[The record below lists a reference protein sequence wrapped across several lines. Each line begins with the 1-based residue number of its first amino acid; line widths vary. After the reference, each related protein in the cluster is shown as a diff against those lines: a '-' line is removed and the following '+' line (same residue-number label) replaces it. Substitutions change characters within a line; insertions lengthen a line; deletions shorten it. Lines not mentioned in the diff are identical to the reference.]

1 MNEISKTLTFVAVA
15 ALVIVAAL
23 FARPVVRE
31 ATPDDFRGKPLYKD
45 FDDPLTVAGL
55 EIVEFNEETAT
66 VDKFVVA
73 EADVNGK
80 IRWVIP
86 SHYNYPADAKDQV
99 ADAAGSLLGLTI
111 IEMIGDD
118 KSDQKEYGVL
128 APDPLTLKVGDTG
141 VGEQVVMRDATGK
154 ELMSL
159 IIGREVPDKPGL
171 RYVRKAGED
180 QIYVIKL
187 NTSKLTTNFANWIER
202 NPLELQTW
210 DMNRLW
216 FRNYYV
222 DELNR
227 ELVQQSD
234 IRVGYEDAGK
244 PQWRLIDDK
253 KFVAGEWK
261 PIPLADDEELNL
273 AKLNELK
280 NQLDTLK
287 IADISPKPEGI
298 SADLKME
305 TGFKADQKTFEQLRS
320 KGFYLTQLVKDGPLE
335 LFSNE
340 GELRVSMK
348 NGVEYVLRFG
358 EIAIGSKKEKK
369 EDGAADDGVN
379 RYLFVMAEF
388 NQDIIPKPQFEPLP
402 ELNVAQPPS
411 AVSASDEPASP
422 ESPPAEKNIS
432 EQPRAAVPQDKP
444 AEEEKAD
451 AEKKP
456 AEPTEEQIKAER
468 ERIKK
473 ENQRKQDEYDRQ
485 VADGQRRVAE
495 LNARFADWYY
505 VISNEVFQ
513 KIHLSHD
520 ELVKK
525 KEPPA
530 ADGPDHAHPSIETDA
545 HDKAAFPEEV
555 LDKLKAN
562 HSAEEKETE
571 EDTPEEK
578 PAEEPPATK
587 K

>member
-15 ALVIVAAL
+15 ALVVVAAL

-31 ATPDDFRGKPLYKD
+31 ATPDDFRGQPLYKD
-45 FDDPLTVAGL
+45 FDDPSAVTGL

-99 ADAAGSLLGLTI
+99 ADAAGSLLGLRI

-118 KSDQKEYGVL
+118 KKDQKEYGVL

-180 QIYVIKL
+180 QIYVVKV
-187 NTSKLTTNFANWIER
+187 NTSKLTTNFADWIER

-210 DMNRLW
+210 DMSRLW

-222 DELNR
+222 DEMNR

-244 PQWRLIDDK
+244 PQWRLIDDQ
-253 KFVAGEWK
+253 KFVAGQWK
-261 PIPLADDEELNL
+261 PVPLADDEELNV
-273 AKLNELK
+273 AKLDELK

-287 IADISPKPEGI
+287 IADVSPKPEGI

-358 EIAIGSKKEKK
+358 EIAVGSKKEKK

-388 NQDIIPKPQFEPLP
+388 NQDIIPRPQFEPLP
-402 ELNVAQPPS
+402 ELKKA
-411 AVSASDEPASP
+411 EPAEVKP
-422 ESPPAEKNIS
+422 AAEAEKKP
-432 EQPRAAVPQDKP
+432 EAEKTEEKP
-444 AEEEKAD
+444 ADGEKAD
-451 AEKKP
+451 AEKKTGEP
-456 AEPTEEQIKAER
+456 AEPTEEQIKADR
-468 ERIKK
+468 ERIEK

-485 VADGQRRVAE
+485 VADGRRRVAE

-525 KEPPA
+525 KTPPA
-530 ADGPDHAHPSIETDA
+530 ADGPDHAHPPVETDA
-545 HDKAAFPEEV
+545 HDKAAFPDEV
-555 LDKLKAN
+555 LDKLEAN
-562 HSAEEKETE
+562 RPAEEKKAE
-571 EDTPEEK
+571 EKSPEEK
-578 PAEEPPATK
+578 PVEEKPVDGK
-587 K
+587 